1 MTNDTDT
8 PPANADAANN
18 SESSRAAAVIEPSN
32 GLWERAAAVLR
43 QQVSEAVWF
52 STFSDIIVERD
63 TPGKVGGTM
72 SLTLRVPNAFV
83 RDRVLTR
90 YMSLVRDALNE
101 AGGSAHELH
110 VDVRQVAANPVQAA
124 PNTPLTAPHTGVP
137 SAPA

>member
-52 STFSDIIVERD
+52 STFSSYKKYLYIDTENFSLFYKKFYFILASSQPCRALSYSVVLIDID
-63 TPGKVGGTM
+63 
-72 SLTLRVPNAFV
+72 
-83 RDRVLTR
+83 
-90 YMSLVRDALNE
+90 
-101 AGGSAHELH
+101 GGSSSLYI
-110 VDVRQVAANPVQAA
+110 
-124 PNTPLTAPHTGVP
+124 T
-137 SAPA
+137 